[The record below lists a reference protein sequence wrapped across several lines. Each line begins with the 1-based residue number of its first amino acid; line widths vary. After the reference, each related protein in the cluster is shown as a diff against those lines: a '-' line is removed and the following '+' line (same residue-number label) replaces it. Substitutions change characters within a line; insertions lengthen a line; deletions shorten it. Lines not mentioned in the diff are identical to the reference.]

1 MRVGYSKRF
10 LKQLAR
16 LSPETRTNIER
27 FVFDELPHAASIAEV
42 GRIERMRGYRGF
54 YKARFGSYRVGMK
67 IDQGALILEVVMDRK
82 DIYKCFP

>member
-16 LSPETRTNIER
+16 LSPDTRTNIER
-27 FVFDELPHAASIAEV
+27 FAFDELPRAAAVAEV
-42 GRIERMRGYRGF
+42 GRIERMKGYRGF
-54 YKARFGSYRVGMK
+54 YKARFGSYRVGMRMER
-67 IDQGALILEVVMDRK
+67 DTLVLDVVMDRK